1 MLTER
6 SVEAGE
12 HRSGPTTRGWGG
24 AGEDSRWRLPRA
36 AGRLGRR
43 LEKLG
48 DVVVELL
55 QRRIDLRGAEEEMAT
70 VELES
75 AGAGEDGGSGDV

>member
-12 HRSGPTTRGWGG
+12 HRSGPATRDWGG
-24 AGEDSRWRLPRA
+24 AGEDSRLRRPRA

-55 QRRIDLRGAEEEMAT
+55 QRRIDPRGAEEEMAT

-75 AGAGEDGGSGDV
+75 AGGGGDGGFGDV